1 MLRGLG
7 NKFAVSKQNCAL
19 LGSNLIFPRGDTA
32 RVYSNP
38 PAYPYVHQC
47 PLLTL
52 TPPPSASQLTLFL
65 HRATLLEI
73 CEFINAPA
81 KICCLV
87 SENVLAQLFSMI
99 MSNLMTLNE
108 PTTNGVEMP
117 QGSEEEEPA
126 LFCEEAY
133 AHMELV
139 MESLL
144 RLVTKGDTD
153 AKMMKKHLNTEFV
166 SAVLGCFTSRDPR
179 LR

>member
-1 MLRGLG
+1 M
-7 NKFAVSKQNCAL
+7 S
-19 LGSNLIFPRGDTA
+19 S
-32 RVYSNP
+32 
-38 PAYPYVHQC
+38 
-47 PLLTL
+47 
-52 TPPPSASQLTLFL
+52 

-87 SENVLAQLFSMI
+87 SENVLAQLFAMI
-99 MSNLMTLNE
+99 HANLMTLNE

-179 LR
+179 LRCNHPAPSTRMTRRRHPMRSSPMPPFQPLLLPSDPSCGG